1 MAKELG
7 RKLGKT
13 LVADG
18 WQDEV
23 LGALWREELF
33 GMADMQTSNYQTHQL
48 SDAQCWYPLPGHR
61 VAVIRSL
68 SIVRQQQ

>member
-23 LGALWREELF
+23 LGLF
-33 GMADMQTSNYQTHQL
+33 GGESFL
-48 SDAQCWYPLPGHR
+48 EG
-61 VAVIRSL
+61 
-68 SIVRQQQ
+68 

>member
-7 RKLGKT
+7 RKLGKR

-18 WQDEV
+18 WQDKV

-33 GMADMQTSNYQTHQL
+33 GGQTWKLRTIKHTSSAML
-48 SDAQCWYPLPGHR
+48 SVALPGHR
-61 VAVIRSL
+61 VAVISSF

>member
-23 LGALWREELF
+23 LEALWREELF
-33 GMADMQTSNYQTHQL
+33 GGQRWKLRTIKRTSSAML
-48 SDAQCWYPLPGHR
+48 S
-61 VAVIRSL
+61 VAILYLATGLLL
-68 SIVRQQQ
+68 SVHLTS